1 MELWQGLPPE
11 VRRDYAVVR
20 TVKCTAEKELVLLQ
34 RRADGLRVLLRNY
47 PEEAPAVY
55 ALLAGRELP
64 HMPRILACEAREG
77 GGYVLEEFIEGR
89 CLGDGPLLEPQHA
102 LRVLR
107 QTCEALAALHALG
120 VVHRDVKPENLL
132 ETPDGQVYLLDFD
145 AAERKALTA
154 MLEEYEL
161 PHDAQACEVYHKV
174 NRELWDA
181 LAKGKLG
188 KSRLFQIRFQRF
200 LQAMELPD
208 NGKSRAMNDRY
219 EELLATH
226 ADLIPGALNALEE
239 LGEVATL
246 ATVSNGATAVQQAR
260 IRDSGLEKYMD
271 GIYISEKIGAAKPSA
286 KLFEH
291 VLKDLGITNRSRV
304 LMVGD
309 DLLADIKGG
318 QNAGLDTC
326 WVNFKNEENDTNVI
340 PKYEIHSYEEL
351 YKLVMEPEEL
361 ENIGIRNRR
370 HSNEA

>member
-1 MELWQGLPPE
+1 M
-11 VRRDYAVVR
+11 
-20 TVKCTAEKELVLLQ
+20 
-34 RRADGLRVLLRNY
+34 
-47 PEEAPAVY
+47 
-55 ALLAGRELP
+55 
-64 HMPRILACEAREG
+64 
-77 GGYVLEEFIEGR
+77 
-89 CLGDGPLLEPQHA
+89 
-102 LRVLR
+102 
-107 QTCEALAALHALG
+107 
-120 VVHRDVKPENLL
+120 
-132 ETPDGQVYLLDFD
+132 
-145 AAERKALTA
+145 
-154 MLEEYEL
+154 
-161 PHDAQACEVYHKV
+161 
-174 NRELWDA
+174 
-181 LAKGKLG
+181 
-188 KSRLFQIRFQRF
+188 
-200 LQAMELPD
+200 
-208 NGKSRAMNDRY
+208 
-219 EELLATH
+219 
-226 ADLIPGALNALEE
+226 NALEE

-260 IRDSGLEKYMD
+260 IRDSGVEKYMD